1 MSCGTKRNLRI
12 GDVDCD
18 GACYLPG
25 PFRGNAPCSRRYD
38 SEFFNTVYPAG
49 PSYGKTGGCPYTK
62 RHIGFL
68 SNRNESL
75 CRTVYIDRNVQ
86 KDGPGCKTKRK
97 LKENVNMNKIP
108 DPILNRGE
116 GVSREKMIIRTS
128 IIGIIANVFLAGF
141 KAVIGLMT
149 NSIAIVLDAVNNI
162 SDAGSSL
169 ITIVGT
175 KLAGRE
181 PDKKHP
187 FGYGRIEYLSAMII
201 SVIVL
206 YAGITSFV
214 ESVKQIIHP
223 ETPDYNTVS
232 LIIVAVAVVVKILL
246 GRYVKGIGVQV
257 NSDSLIN
264 SGEDATLDS
273 IISASTLV
281 AAGIFLIFHIS
292 LEAWLGAIISVV
304 IIKSGIE
311 MLRDTIS
318 QILGER
324 NDAELAKEIH
334 RTVTSFPDVQG
345 AYDLVLNNYGP
356 DTWNGSIHIEV
367 PDTYSADQLDQ
378 LIREITMK
386 VHHEHHVIL
395 TAIGVYSINTK
406 DEEVIAAQKKVHEI
420 VFSHEHVRQMHG
432 FYLLKDQKSMRF
444 DIVISFNAKDRRA
457 VYNEVVADVQKS
469 FPDYELQVAMDTDFT
484 EE

>member
-1 MSCGTKRNLRI
+1 MEK
-12 GDVDCD
+12 
-18 GACYLPG
+18 
-25 PFRGNAPCSRRYD
+25 
-38 SEFFNTVYPAG
+38 
-49 PSYGKTGGCPYTK
+49 
-62 RHIGFL
+62 
-68 SNRNESL
+68 
-75 CRTVYIDRNVQ
+75 
-86 KDGPGCKTKRK
+86 
-97 LKENVNMNKIP
+97 KEA
-108 DPILNRGE
+108 
-116 GVSREKMIIRTS
+116 SREKTIVKTS
-128 IIGIIANVFLAGF
+128 IVGIIANVFLAGF

-175 KLAGRE
+175 KLAAKE

-206 YAGITSFV
+206 YAGVTSFV

-223 ETPDYNTVS
+223 ETPEYNAVS

-246 GRYVKGIGVQV
+246 GRYVKGVGVKV

-292 LEAWLGAIISVV
+292 LEAWLGAIISLI

-324 NDAELAKEIH
+324 NDTELAKAIH
-334 RTVTSFPDVQG
+334 DTVVSFPGVEG

-356 DTWNGSIHIEV
+356 DAWNGSIHIEV
-367 PDTYSADQLDQ
+367 PDTYSADRLDQ
-378 LIREITMK
+378 MIREIMMK
-386 VHHEHHVIL
+386 VYSEHHVIL
-395 TAIGVYSINTK
+395 TAVGVYSVNTK
-406 DEEVIAAQKKVHEI
+406 DEETIQTKKKVEEI
-420 VFSHEHVRQMHG
+420 VFANAYVRQMHG
-432 FYLLKDQKSMRF
+432 FYLTKDEKKIRF
-444 DIVISFNAKDRRA
+444 DVVISFDAKDRRA
-457 VYNEVVADVQKS
+457 VYTDVVAAVQKA
-469 FPDYELQVAMDTDFT
+469 FPDYTLQVAMDTDFT